1 VTDEIRPGE
10 HAAGTT
16 IMNINRY
23 IHVQVVSH
31 SYHSVDIFNVCMSV
45 YHTLH

>member
-23 IHVQVVSH
+23 IQVVSH
-31 SYHSVDIFNVCMSV
+31 SYHSLDIFNVCMSV
-45 YHTLH
+45 YRILH